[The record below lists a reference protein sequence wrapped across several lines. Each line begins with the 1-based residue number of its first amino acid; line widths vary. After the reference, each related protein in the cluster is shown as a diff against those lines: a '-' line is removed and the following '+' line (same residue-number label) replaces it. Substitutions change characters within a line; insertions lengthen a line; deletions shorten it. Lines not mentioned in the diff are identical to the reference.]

1 MSCTITLNIGS
12 NKITLDGIEEDS
24 IQSFYDYSN
33 LIQEINK
40 QGKTEEFINAI
51 RAQGINNT
59 SIYVN
64 KDMEGLTD
72 SKQFFLPNM
81 TYREFRN
88 KFPTAPE
95 LENINVL
102 YVDEI
107 KTNGTDT
114 PLVYSTKDVQGNDLY
129 IVQRGGE
136 KQFINYLNKLKTIQD
151 NDIPNNFINFIQEL
165 EQYDEAWLRKFSSYS
180 FTKSSS
186 KKARGEYEGSIKTAR
201 EVLAKYLQNP
211 ESFYEYLLSGKN
223 ANFKQNVERIRKIK
237 EALNSLNDYD
247 PPREYGTPFA
257 NALMMHT
264 SYKKFNEITYRAI
277 TLQQLKTLTKQASPE
292 LYEKYFSKDNPDPSA
307 IQIKVNSVL
316 RQLFWN
322 TDGQE
327 NLSTK
332 GIQIEAIYN
341 DNIYFNIQPS
351 TFETKYGYTIASK
364 EAYPHQEQEYKG
376 YNIYSAVI
384 NGTTKFMVARGV
396 FTDQNVGKT
405 YDSLQQARDFIDKSF
420 KEDILKKGL
429 LLDLY
434 MPNEHGVQ
442 FSLSTHN
449 STILPGQI
457 IRAINV
463 QINSKAFTKEIQNYN
478 AEQGLK
484 FIQKHNDTVDTTQLD
499 SLEKILLTAAKVQEG
514 IDKGIQEDLTEFVDN
529 LNNYNYYYVNN
540 VDQSQGLQYTI
551 QLQQIPNVRSTTSS
565 PIGWISMPQRLTYF
579 ANKIESR
586 FGIPT
591 QVLNK
596 QAISEKYGAKFPN
609 KDISKEKAFIIDN
622 TIVINLES
630 ATKQDVAHEYMH
642 VFMGIVKSQPDLQ
655 EDYFNLLQDL
665 VENTEQ
671 GQQQLQ
677 EYQNVSEYSDLARID
692 LYEEVA
698 ANIMGE
704 YLTSLNPN
712 TYPKIFRDFRKFIQ
726 TNTFN
731 QDLKENILDFTDF
744 AVNSSYK
751 INTNSTERQI
761 TNFLKAALQNNIIQE
776 ICQ

>member
-40 QGKTEEFINAI
+40 QDKTEEFINAI

-151 NDIPNNFINFIQEL
+151 NDIPSNFINFIQEL
-165 EQYDEAWLRKFSSYS
+165 EQSDEAWLRKFSSYS
-180 FTKSSS
+180 FTQSSS

-247 PPREYGTPFA
+247 SPREYGTPFA

-264 SYKKFNEITYRAI
+264 SYKKFNGITYRTV

-307 IQIKVNSVL
+307 IQIKVNSIL

-341 DNIYFNIQPS
+341 GNIYFNIQPS

-405 YDSLQQARDFIDKSF
+405 YDSLQQARDFVDKSF

-442 FSLSTHN
+442 FNLSTHN
-449 STILPGQI
+449 STILPGQV

-514 IDKGIQEDLTEFVDN
+514 IDKGMQEDLTEFIDN

-540 VDQSQGLQYTI
+540 VDQSQGLQYSI
-551 QLQQIPNVRSTTSS
+551 QLQQIPNVRSATSS
-565 PIGWISMPQRLTYF
+565 PIGWVSMPQRLTYF

-596 QAISEKYGAKFPN
+596 QTISEKYGAKFPN

-622 TIVINLES
+622 TIIINLEL

-655 EDYFNLLQDL
+655 EDYFDLLQDL

-712 TYPKIFRDFRKFIQ
+712 TYSKIFRDFRKFIQ
-726 TNTFN
+726 NNTFN

-751 INTNSTERQI
+751 ISTNSIERQI
-761 TNFLKAALQNNIIQE
+761 TNFLKTALQNNIIQE
-776 ICQ
+776 IC

>member
-33 LIQEINK
+33 LIQKINE

-151 NDIPNNFINFIQEL
+151 NDIPSNFINFIQEL
-165 EQYDEAWLRKFSSYS
+165 EQSDEAWLRKFSSYS
-180 FTKSSS
+180 FTQSSS

-201 EVLAKYLQNP
+201 EILTKYLQNP

-264 SYKKFNEITYRAI
+264 SYKKFNEITYRAV

-341 DNIYFNIQPS
+341 GNIYFNIQPS

-364 EAYPHQEQEYKG
+364 ETYPHQEQEYKG

-405 YDSLQQARDFIDKSF
+405 YDSLQQARDFVDKSF
-420 KEDILKKGL
+420 KENILKKGL

-442 FSLSTHN
+442 FNLSTHN
-449 STILPGQI
+449 STILPGQV

-514 IDKGIQEDLTEFVDN
+514 IDKGVQEDLTEFVDN

-540 VDQSQGLQYTI
+540 VDQNQGLQYTI
-551 QLQQIPNVRSTTSS
+551 QLQQIPNVRSATSS
-565 PIGWISMPQRLTYF
+565 PIGWVSMPQRLTYF

-586 FGIPT
+586 FGIPIH
-591 QVLNK
+591 VLNK
-596 QAISEKYGAKFPN
+596 QAIHEKYDTPN
-609 KDISKEKAFIIDN
+609 KKFSDKKAFISN
-622 TIVINLES
+622 NEIVINLES

-655 EDYFNLLQDL
+655 EDYFALLQEL

-677 EYQNVSEYSDLARID
+677 QYQNVSEYSDMARVD

-704 YLTSLNPN
+704 YLSDLNPN
-712 TYPKIFRDFRKFIQ
+712 TYPRIFRDFRKFIQ
-726 TNTFN
+726 NNTFN

-751 INTNSTERQI
+751 INTNSKERQI
-761 TNFLKAALQNNIIQE
+761 TNFLQTALQNKIIQE
-776 ICQ
+776 IC

>member
-12 NKITLDGIEEDS
+12 NKITLDGIEENS

-40 QGKTEEFINAI
+40 QGKIEEFINAI

-129 IVQRGGE
+129 IVQKDGE

-151 NDIPNNFINFIQEL
+151 NNIPSNFINFIQEL
-165 EQYDEAWLRKFSSYS
+165 EQSDEAWLRKFSSYS

-264 SYKKFNEITYRAI
+264 SYKKFNEITYRTI

-341 DNIYFNIQPS
+341 GNIYFNIQPS

-384 NGTTKFMVARGV
+384 NGATKFMVAKGV

-449 STILPGQI
+449 STILPGQV

-484 FIQKHNDTVDTTQLD
+484 FIQKHNDTVDITQLD

-514 IDKGIQEDLTEFVDN
+514 IDKGIQEDLTEFIDN

-655 EDYFNLLQDL
+655 EDYFDLLQDL

-677 EYQNVSEYSDLARID
+677 KYQNVSEYSDLARID

-726 TNTFN
+726 NNTFN

-744 AVNSSYK
+744 AVNNSYK

-761 TNFLKAALQNNIIQE
+761 TNFLKTALQNNIIQE

>member
-81 TYREFRN
+81 TYREFRD

-95 LENINVL
+95 LENINIL
-102 YVDEI
+102 YVDGI

-114 PLVYSTKDVQGNDLY
+114 SLVYSVKDTQGNDLY
-129 IVQRGGE
+129 IVKKGGE
-136 KQFINYLNKLKTIQD
+136 KQFINYLNKFKAIQD
-151 NDIPNNFINFIQEL
+151 NDIPSNFINFIQEL
-165 EQYDEAWLRKFSSYS
+165 EQSDEAWLRRFSSYS
-180 FTKSSS
+180 FTQSSS
-186 KKARGEYEGSIKTAR
+186 KRARGEYEGSIKTAR

-223 ANFKQNVERIRKIK
+223 ANFKQNVERVRKIK

-247 PPREYGTPFA
+247 SPREYGTPFA

-264 SYKKFNEITYRAI
+264 SYKKFNEIIYRAI

-341 DNIYFNIQPS
+341 GNIYFNIQPS
-351 TFETKYGYTIASK
+351 TFETKYGYAIRTR

-384 NGTTKFMVARGV
+384 NGTTKFMVAKGV
-396 FTDQNVGKT
+396 FTDQNTGKT
-405 YDSLQQARDFIDKSF
+405 YDNLQQARDFIDKSF
-420 KEDILKKGL
+420 KENILKKGL

-434 MPNEHGVQ
+434 MPNEHGEQ
-442 FSLSTHN
+442 FSISTHN
-449 STILPGQI
+449 STILPGQV

-478 AEQGLK
+478 AEQGIK
-484 FIQKHNDTVDTTQLD
+484 FIQKHNTTVDTTQLD
-499 SLEKILLTAAKVQEG
+499 SLEKILLTAAKVQEN
-514 IDKGIQEDLTEFVDN
+514 IDKGIQEDLTEFVDS

-540 VDQSQGLQYTI
+540 VNQSQGLQYTI
-551 QLQQIPNVRSTTSS
+551 QLQQISNVRSSVDS
-565 PIGWISMPQRLTYF
+565 PIGWVSMPQRLTYF

-622 TIVINLES
+622 TIVINLEL

-655 EDYFNLLQDL
+655 EDYFALLQEL

-677 EYQNVSEYSDLARID
+677 QYQNVSEYSDMARVD

-704 YLTSLNPN
+704 YLSDLNPN
-712 TYPKIFRDFRKFIQ
+712 TYPRIFRDFRKFIQ
-726 TNTFN
+726 NNTFN

-751 INTNSTERQI
+751 INTNSKERQI
-761 TNFLKAALQNNIIQE
+761 TNFLQTALQNKIIQE
-776 ICQ
+776 IC

>member
-59 SIYVN
+59 SIYIN

-81 TYREFRN
+81 TYRKFRN

-95 LENINVL
+95 LENINIL

-151 NDIPNNFINFIQEL
+151 NDIPSNFINFIQEL
-165 EQYDEAWLRKFSSYS
+165 EQSDEAWLRKFSSYS
-180 FTKSSS
+180 FTQSSS
-186 KKARGEYEGSIKTAR
+186 KKAGGEYEGSIKTAR

-341 DNIYFNIQPS
+341 GNIYFNIQPS

-405 YDSLQQARDFIDKSF
+405 YDNLQQVRDFIDKSF

-449 STILPGQI
+449 STILPGQV

-499 SLEKILLTAAKVQEG
+499 SLEKILLTAVKVQEG
-514 IDKGIQEDLTEFVDN
+514 IDKGVQEDLTEFVDN

-551 QLQQIPNVRSTTSS
+551 QLQQIPNVRSATSS
-565 PIGWISMPQRLTYF
+565 PIGWVSMPQRLTYF

-596 QAISEKYGAKFPN
+596 QTISEKYGTKFPN

-622 TIVINLES
+622 TIVINLEL

-655 EDYFNLLQDL
+655 EDYFALLQEL

-677 EYQNVSEYSDLARID
+677 QYQNVFEYSDLARID

-726 TNTFN
+726 NNTFN

-751 INTNSTERQI
+751 INTNNTERQI
-761 TNFLKAALQNNIIQE
+761 TNFLKTALQNNIIQE

>member
-151 NDIPNNFINFIQEL
+151 SDIPSNFINFIQEL
-165 EQYDEAWLRKFSSYS
+165 EQSDETWLRKFSSYS

-186 KKARGEYEGSIKTAR
+186 KKAIGEYEGSIKTAR

-264 SYKKFNEITYRAI
+264 SYKEFNKITYRAI

-292 LYEKYFSKDNPDPSA
+292 LYEKYFSKDNPDPST

-341 DNIYFNIQPS
+341 GNIYFNIQPS

-405 YDSLQQARDFIDKSF
+405 YDNLQQARDFIDKSF

-442 FSLSTHN
+442 FNLSTHN

-499 SLEKILLTAAKVQEG
+499 SLEKILLTAAKVQED
-514 IDKGIQEDLTEFVDN
+514 IDKGMQEDLTEFVDN

-540 VDQSQGLQYTI
+540 VNQSQGLQYTI

-565 PIGWISMPQRLTYF
+565 PIGWVSMPQRLTYF

-596 QAISEKYGAKFPN
+596 QAISENYGEQFVDK
-609 KDISKEKAFIIDN
+609 KAFISN
-622 TIVINLES
+622 NEIVINLEL

-655 EDYFNLLQDL
+655 EDYFDLLQDL
-665 VENTEQ
+665 VKNTEQ

-726 TNTFN
+726 NNTFN

-751 INTNSTERQI
+751 INTNNTERQI
-761 TNFLKAALQNNIIQE
+761 TNFLKTALQNNIIQE

>member
-114 PLVYSTKDVQGNDLY
+114 PLVYSTKDAQGNDLY

-151 NDIPNNFINFIQEL
+151 NDIPSNFINFIQEL
-165 EQYDEAWLRKFSSYS
+165 EQSDEAWLRKFSSYS

-186 KKARGEYEGSIKTAR
+186 KKVREEYEGSIKTAR
-201 EVLAKYLQNP
+201 EILAKYLQNP

-307 IQIKVNSVL
+307 VQIKVNSVL

-341 DNIYFNIQPS
+341 GNIYFNIQPS

-442 FSLSTHN
+442 FSLSTYN
-449 STILPGQI
+449 STILPGQV

-514 IDKGIQEDLTEFVDN
+514 IDKGVQEDLTEFVDN

-551 QLQQIPNVRSTTSS
+551 QLQQIPNVRSATSS

-591 QVLNK
+591 QILNK

-622 TIVINLES
+622 TIVINLEL

-655 EDYFNLLQDL
+655 KDYFALLQEL

-677 EYQNVSEYSDLARID
+677 QYQNVSEYSDMARID

-704 YLTSLNPN
+704 YLSDLNPN
-712 TYPKIFRDFRKFIQ
+712 TYPRIFRDFRKFIQ
-726 TNTFN
+726 NNTFN

-751 INTNSTERQI
+751 INTNSKERQI
-761 TNFLKAALQNNIIQE
+761 TNFLKAALQNKIIQE
-776 ICQ
+776 IC

>member
-151 NDIPNNFINFIQEL
+151 NDIPSNFINFIQEL
-165 EQYDEAWLRKFSSYS
+165 EQSDEAWLRKFSSYS

-264 SYKKFNEITYRAI
+264 SYKKFNEITYRAV

-341 DNIYFNIQPS
+341 GNIYFNIQPS

-449 STILPGQI
+449 STILPGQV

-565 PIGWISMPQRLTYF
+565 PIGWVSMPQRLTYF

-622 TIVINLES
+622 TIVINLEL

-655 EDYFNLLQDL
+655 EDYFDLLQDL

-726 TNTFN
+726 NNTFN

-751 INTNSTERQI
+751 INTNNTERQI

>member
-136 KQFINYLNKLKTIQD
+136 EQFINYLNKLKTIQD
-151 NDIPNNFINFIQEL
+151 NNIPSSFINFIQEL
-165 EQYDEAWLRKFSSYS
+165 EQSDEAWLRKFSSYS
-180 FTKSSS
+180 FTQSSS
-186 KKARGEYEGSIKTAR
+186 KKVRREYDGSVKTAR

-211 ESFYEYLLSGKN
+211 ESFYEYLLSGKD

-237 EALNSLNDYD
+237 EALNSLNDYN

-264 SYKKFNEITYRAI
+264 SYKKFNEITYRAV

-292 LYEKYFSKDNPDPSA
+292 LYEKYFSKNNPDPSA

-341 DNIYFNIQPS
+341 GDIYFNIQPS

-384 NGTTKFMVARGV
+384 NGTTKFMVAKGV

-434 MPNEHGVQ
+434 MPNEHGIQ
-442 FSLSTHN
+442 FNLSTHN
-449 STILPGQI
+449 SNILPGQV

-540 VDQSQGLQYTI
+540 VDQSQGLQYII
-551 QLQQIPNVRSTTSS
+551 QLQQIPNVKSTTSS
-565 PIGWISMPQRLTYF
+565 PIGWVSMPQRLTYF

-596 QAISEKYGAKFPN
+596 QAISENYGEQFAN
-609 KDISKEKAFIIDN
+609 KKAFISN
-622 TIVINLES
+622 NEIVINLEL

-655 EDYFNLLQDL
+655 EDYFYLLQDL

-677 EYQNVSEYSDLARID
+677 KYQNVSEYSDLARID

-726 TNTFN
+726 NNTFS

-776 ICQ
+776 IC

>member
-81 TYREFRN
+81 TYRKFRN

-129 IVQRGGE
+129 IVQRDGE
-136 KQFINYLNKLKTIQD
+136 EQFINYLNKLKTIQD
-151 NDIPNNFINFIQEL
+151 NDIPSNFINFIQEL
-165 EQYDEAWLRKFSSYS
+165 EQSDEAWLRKFSSYS
-180 FTKSSS
+180 FTQSSS
-186 KKARGEYEGSIKTAR
+186 KKAKGEYEGSIKTAR

-341 DNIYFNIQPS
+341 GNIYFNIQPS

-384 NGTTKFMVARGV
+384 NGTTKFMVAKGV

-405 YDSLQQARDFIDKSF
+405 YDSLQQARDFIYKSF
-420 KEDILKKGL
+420 KENILKKGL

-442 FSLSTHN
+442 FSLSTYN
-449 STILPGQI
+449 STILPGQV

-484 FIQKHNDTVDTTQLD
+484 FIQKHNDTVDITQLD
-499 SLEKILLTAAKVQEG
+499 SLEKILLTAAKIQEG
-514 IDKGIQEDLTEFVDN
+514 IDKGVQEDLTEFVDN

-565 PIGWISMPQRLTYF
+565 PIGWVSMPQRLTYF

-622 TIVINLES
+622 TIVINLEL

-655 EDYFNLLQDL
+655 EDYFALLQEL

-677 EYQNVSEYSDLARID
+677 QYQNVSEYSDMARID

-704 YLTSLNPN
+704 YLSDLNPN
-712 TYPKIFRDFRKFIQ
+712 TYPRIFRDFRKFIQ
-726 TNTFN
+726 NNTFN

-744 AVNSSYK
+744 AVNNSYK
-751 INTNSTERQI
+751 INTNSKERQI
-761 TNFLKAALQNNIIQE
+761 TNFLKAALQNKIIQE
-776 ICQ
+776 IC

>member
-24 IQSFYDYSN
+24 IQSFYNYSN

-136 KQFINYLNKLKTIQD
+136 EQFINYLNKLKTIQD
-151 NDIPNNFINFIQEL
+151 NNIPNSFINFIQEL
-165 EQYDEAWLRKFSSYS
+165 EQSDEAWLRRFSSYS

-186 KKARGEYEGSIKTAR
+186 KKAREEYEGSIKTAR

-223 ANFKQNVERIRKIK
+223 ANFKQNVERIRRIK
-237 EALNSLNDYD
+237 EALNSLNDYN

-341 DNIYFNIQPS
+341 GNIYFNIQPS

-442 FSLSTHN
+442 FNLSTHN
-449 STILPGQI
+449 SNILPGQV

-565 PIGWISMPQRLTYF
+565 PIGWVSMPQRLTYF

-596 QAISEKYGAKFPN
+596 QAISQLYGDQFTN
-609 KDISKEKAFIIDN
+609 QKAFINNNEI
-622 TIVINLES
+622 IINSEL

-642 VFMGIVKSQPDLQ
+642 VFMGIVKNQPDLQ
-655 EDYFNLLQDL
+655 EDYFYLLQDL

-712 TYPKIFRDFRKFIQ
+712 TYPKIFRDFRQFIQ
-726 TNTFN
+726 NNTFN

-751 INTNSTERQI
+751 INTNSIERQI
-761 TNFLKAALQNNIIQE
+761 TNFLKTALQNNIIQE
-776 ICQ
+776 IC

>member
-151 NDIPNNFINFIQEL
+151 NDIPSNFINFIQEL
-165 EQYDEAWLRKFSSYS
+165 EQSDEAWLRKFSSYS
-180 FTKSSS
+180 FTQSSS

-201 EVLAKYLQNP
+201 EVLTKYLQNP
-211 ESFYEYLLSGKN
+211 ESFCEYLLSGKN

-237 EALNSLNDYD
+237 EALNSLSDYD

-341 DNIYFNIQPS
+341 GNIYFNIQPS

-405 YDSLQQARDFIDKSF
+405 YDNLQQARDFIDKSF

-449 STILPGQI
+449 STILPGQV

-484 FIQKHNDTVDTTQLD
+484 FIQKHNDTVDTTQLN

-551 QLQQIPNVRSTTSS
+551 QLQQIPNVRSAASS
-565 PIGWISMPQRLTYF
+565 PIGWVSMPQRLTYF
-579 ANKIESR
+579 ANKIQSR

-596 QAISEKYGAKFPN
+596 QAISKNYGEQFVDK
-609 KDISKEKAFIIDN
+609 KAFISN
-622 TIVINLES
+622 NEIVINLEL

-655 EDYFNLLQDL
+655 EDYLDLLQDL

-677 EYQNVSEYSDLARID
+677 KYQNVSEYSDLARID

-726 TNTFN
+726 NNTFN

-761 TNFLKAALQNNIIQE
+761 TNFIKTALQNNIIQE

>member
-151 NDIPNNFINFIQEL
+151 SDIPSNFINFIQEL
-165 EQYDEAWLRKFSSYS
+165 EQSDETWLRKFSSYS

-264 SYKKFNEITYRAI
+264 SYKEFNEITYRAI

-341 DNIYFNIQPS
+341 GNIYFNIQPS

-405 YDSLQQARDFIDKSF
+405 YDNLQQARDFIDKSF

-442 FSLSTHN
+442 FNLSTHN
-449 STILPGQI
+449 STILPGQV

-478 AEQGLK
+478 SGQGLK

-499 SLEKILLTAAKVQEG
+499 SLEKILLTAAKVQED

-565 PIGWISMPQRLTYF
+565 PIGWVSMPQRLTYF

-596 QAISEKYGAKFPN
+596 QAISENYGEQFADK
-609 KDISKEKAFIIDN
+609 KAFISN
-622 TIVINLES
+622 NEIVINLEL

-655 EDYFNLLQDL
+655 EDYFDLLQDL
-665 VENTEQ
+665 VKNTEQ

-726 TNTFN
+726 NNTFN

-751 INTNSTERQI
+751 INTNNTERQI
-761 TNFLKAALQNNIIQE
+761 TNFLKTALQNNIIQE

>member
-40 QGKTEEFINAI
+40 QGKIEEFINAI

-151 NDIPNNFINFIQEL
+151 NDIPSNFINFIQEL
-165 EQYDEAWLRKFSSYS
+165 EQSDEAWLRKFSSYS
-180 FTKSSS
+180 FTKSTS
-186 KKARGEYEGSIKTAR
+186 KKVRGEYEGSIKTAR
-201 EVLAKYLQNP
+201 EVLTKYLQNP

-247 PPREYGTPFA
+247 SPREYGTPFA

-292 LYEKYFSKDNPDPSA
+292 LYEKYFSENNPDPSA

-341 DNIYFNIQPS
+341 GNIYFNIQPS

-449 STILPGQI
+449 STILPGQV

-484 FIQKHNDTVDTTQLD
+484 FIQKHNDTIDITQLD

-540 VDQSQGLQYTI
+540 VDQNQGLQYTI
-551 QLQQIPNVRSTTSS
+551 QLQQISNVRSTTSS
-565 PIGWISMPQRLTYF
+565 PIGWVSMPQRLTYF

-655 EDYFNLLQDL
+655 EDYFDLLQDL

-726 TNTFN
+726 NNTFN

-751 INTNSTERQI
+751 INTNNTERQI

>member
-12 NKITLDGIEEDS
+12 NKITLDGIAEDS

-33 LIQEINK
+33 LIQEINR

-51 RAQGINNT
+51 RAQGINST

-81 TYREFRN
+81 TYREFRD

-95 LENINVL
+95 LENINIL
-102 YVDEI
+102 YVDGI

-114 PLVYSTKDVQGNDLY
+114 PLVYSIKDTQGNDLY
-129 IVQRGGE
+129 VVKKEGE
-136 KQFINYLNKLKTIQD
+136 KQFINYLNKFKAIQD
-151 NDIPNNFINFIQEL
+151 SAIPSNFINFIQEL
-165 EQYDEAWLRKFSSYS
+165 EQSDEAWLRKFSSYS
-180 FTKSSS
+180 FTQSSS

-201 EVLAKYLQNP
+201 EVLVKYLQDP

-223 ANFKQNVERIRKIK
+223 TNFKQNVERVRKIK

-247 PPREYGTPFA
+247 SPREYGTPFA

-264 SYKKFNEITYRAI
+264 SYKEFNKITYRAI

-292 LYEKYFSKDNPDPSA
+292 LYEKYFSKNNPDPSA

-341 DNIYFNIQPS
+341 GNIYFNVQPS
-351 TFETKYGYTIASK
+351 TFETKYGYTIRTR

-384 NGTTKFMVARGV
+384 NGTTKFMVAKGV
-396 FTDQNVGKT
+396 FTDQNIGKP

-442 FSLSTHN
+442 FNISTHN
-449 STILPGQI
+449 STILPGQV

-484 FIQKHNDTVDTTQLD
+484 FIQKHNTTVNTTQLD

-514 IDKGIQEDLTEFVDN
+514 IDKGVQEDLTEFVDG
-529 LNNYNYYYVNN
+529 LNDYNYYYVNN
-540 VDQSQGLQYTI
+540 VDQSQGLQYAI
-551 QLQQIPNVRSTTSS
+551 QLQQISNVRSFADS
-565 PIGWISMPQRLTYF
+565 PIGWVSMPQRLTYF

-586 FGIPT
+586 FGIPIH
-591 QVLNK
+591 VLNK
-596 QAISEKYGAKFPN
+596 QAIHEKYDTPN
-609 KDISKEKAFIIDN
+609 KKFSDKKAFISGN
-622 TIVINLES
+622 EIVINLES

-655 EDYFNLLQDL
+655 EDYFALLQEL

-677 EYQNVSEYSDLARID
+677 QYQNISEYSDMARVD

-704 YLTSLNPN
+704 YLSDINPN
-712 TYPKIFRDFRKFIQ
+712 TYPRIFRDFRKFIQ
-726 TNTFN
+726 NNTFN

-751 INTNSTERQI
+751 INTNSKERQI
-761 TNFLKAALQNNIIQE
+761 TNFLKTALQNNIIQE
-776 ICQ
+776 IC

>member
-151 NDIPNNFINFIQEL
+151 NDIPSNFINFIQEL
-165 EQYDEAWLRKFSSYS
+165 EQSDEAWLRKFSSYS

-264 SYKKFNEITYRAI
+264 SYKKFNGITYRAI

-322 TDGQE
+322 TNGQE

-449 STILPGQI
+449 STILPGQV

-499 SLEKILLTAAKVQEG
+499 SLEKVLLTAAKVQEG
-514 IDKGIQEDLTEFVDN
+514 IDKGVQEDLTEFVDN

-586 FGIPT
+586 FGIPIH
-591 QVLNK
+591 VLNK
-596 QAISEKYGAKFPN
+596 QNISQNYGEQFVDK
-609 KDISKEKAFIIDN
+609 KAFISN
-622 TIVINLES
+622 NEIVINLES

-655 EDYFNLLQDL
+655 EDYFDLLQDL

-704 YLTSLNPN
+704 YLTSLNPS

-726 TNTFN
+726 NNTFN

-751 INTNSTERQI
+751 ISTNSTERQI
-761 TNFLKAALQNNIIQE
+761 TNFLKTALQNNIIQE

>member
-81 TYREFRN
+81 TYRKFRN

-151 NDIPNNFINFIQEL
+151 SDIPSNFINFIQEL
-165 EQYDEAWLRKFSSYS
+165 EQSDEAWLRKFSSYS

-201 EVLAKYLQNP
+201 EILAKYLQNP

-237 EALNSLNDYD
+237 EALNSLKDYD

-264 SYKKFNEITYRAI
+264 SYKEFNEITYRAI

-307 IQIKVNSVL
+307 VQIKVNSVL

-341 DNIYFNIQPS
+341 GNIYFNIQPS

-449 STILPGQI
+449 STILPGQV

-514 IDKGIQEDLTEFVDN
+514 IDKGVQEDLTEFVDN

-551 QLQQIPNVRSTTSS
+551 QLQQIPNVRSATSS

-591 QVLNK
+591 QILNK

-622 TIVINLES
+622 TIVINLEL

-655 EDYFNLLQDL
+655 EDYFALLQEL

-677 EYQNVSEYSDLARID
+677 QYQNVSEYSDMARID

-704 YLTSLNPN
+704 YLSDLNPN
-712 TYPKIFRDFRKFIQ
+712 TYPRIFRDFRKFIQ
-726 TNTFN
+726 NNTFN

-751 INTNSTERQI
+751 INTNSKERQI
-761 TNFLKAALQNNIIQE
+761 TNFLKAALQNKIIQE
-776 ICQ
+776 IC

>member
-151 NDIPNNFINFIQEL
+151 NDIPSNFINFIQEL
-165 EQYDEAWLRKFSSYS
+165 EQSDEAWLRKFSSYS

-307 IQIKVNSVL
+307 IQIRVNSVL

-351 TFETKYGYTIASK
+351 TFETKYGYTIVSK

-405 YDSLQQARDFIDKSF
+405 YDSLQQTRDFIDKSF

-449 STILPGQI
+449 STILPGQV

-514 IDKGIQEDLTEFVDN
+514 IDKGIQENLTEFVDN

-565 PIGWISMPQRLTYF
+565 PIGWVSMPQRLTYF

-586 FGIPT
+586 FGIPIH
-591 QVLNK
+591 VLNK
-596 QAISEKYGAKFPN
+596 QNISQNYGEQFVDK
-609 KDISKEKAFIIDN
+609 KAFISN
-622 TIVINLES
+622 NEIVINLES
-630 ATKQDVAHEYMH
+630 ATKQDLAHEYMH

-655 EDYFNLLQDL
+655 EDYFDLLQDL

-726 TNTFN
+726 NNTFN

-751 INTNSTERQI
+751 ISTNSTERQI
-761 TNFLKAALQNNIIQE
+761 TNFLKTALQNNIIQE

>member
-151 NDIPNNFINFIQEL
+151 NDIPSNFINFIQEL
-165 EQYDEAWLRKFSSYS
+165 EQSDEAWLRKFSSYS

-186 KKARGEYEGSIKTAR
+186 KKAREI
-201 EVLAKYLQNP
+201 LAKYLQNP

-264 SYKKFNEITYRAI
+264 SYKEFNEITYRAI

-307 IQIKVNSVL
+307 IQIKINSVL

-341 DNIYFNIQPS
+341 GNIYFNIQPS

-449 STILPGQI
+449 STILPGQV

-514 IDKGIQEDLTEFVDN
+514 IDKGVQEDLTEFVDN

-551 QLQQIPNVRSTTSS
+551 QLQQIPNVRSATSS

-591 QVLNK
+591 QILNK

-622 TIVINLES
+622 TIVINLEL

-655 EDYFNLLQDL
+655 EDYFALLQEL

-677 EYQNVSEYSDLARID
+677 QYQNVSEYSDMARID

-704 YLTSLNPN
+704 YLSDLNPN
-712 TYPKIFRDFRKFIQ
+712 TYPRIFRDFRKFIQ
-726 TNTFN
+726 NNTFN

-751 INTNSTERQI
+751 INTNSKERQI
-761 TNFLKAALQNNIIQE
+761 TNFLKAALQNKIIQE
-776 ICQ
+776 IC

>member
-33 LIQEINK
+33 LIQKINE

-81 TYREFRN
+81 TYREFRD

-95 LENINVL
+95 LENINIL
-102 YVDEI
+102 YVDGI

-114 PLVYSTKDVQGNDLY
+114 PLVYSVKDTQGNDLY
-129 IVQRGGE
+129 VVKKGGE
-136 KQFINYLNKLKTIQD
+136 KQFINYLNKFKAIQD
-151 NDIPNNFINFIQEL
+151 NDIPSNFINFIQEL
-165 EQYDEAWLRKFSSYS
+165 EQSDEAWLRRFSSYS
-180 FTKSSS
+180 FTQSSS
-186 KKARGEYEGSIKTAR
+186 KRARGEYEGSIKTAR

-223 ANFKQNVERIRKIK
+223 ANFKQNVERVRKIK

-247 PPREYGTPFA
+247 SPREYGTPFA

-277 TLQQLKTLTKQASPE
+277 TLQQLKTLTKQTSPE

-341 DNIYFNIQPS
+341 GNIYFNVQPS
-351 TFETKYGYTIASK
+351 TFETKYGYTIRTR

-384 NGTTKFMVARGV
+384 NGTTKFMVAKGV
-396 FTDQNVGKT
+396 FTDQNTGKT

-420 KEDILKKGL
+420 KENILKKGL

-434 MPNEHGVQ
+434 MPNEHGEQ
-442 FSLSTHN
+442 FSISTHN
-449 STILPGQI
+449 STILPGQV

-484 FIQKHNDTVDTTQLD
+484 FIQKHNTTVDTTQLD
-499 SLEKILLTAAKVQEG
+499 SLEKILLTAAKIQEG
-514 IDKGIQEDLTEFVDN
+514 IDKDVQEDLTEFVDS

-540 VDQSQGLQYTI
+540 VNQSQGLQYTI
-551 QLQQIPNVRSTTSS
+551 QLQQISNVRSSVDS
-565 PIGWISMPQRLTYF
+565 PIGWVSMPQRLTYF

-655 EDYFNLLQDL
+655 EDYFALLQEL

-677 EYQNVSEYSDLARID
+677 EYQNVSEYSDMARVD

-704 YLTSLNPN
+704 YLSDLNPN
-712 TYPKIFRDFRKFIQ
+712 TYPRIFRDFRKFIQ
-726 TNTFN
+726 NNTFN

-751 INTNSTERQI
+751 INTNSKERQI
-761 TNFLKAALQNNIIQE
+761 TNFLQTALQNKIIQE
-776 ICQ
+776 IC

>member
-114 PLVYSTKDVQGNDLY
+114 PLVYSTKDVQGNNLY

-151 NDIPNNFINFIQEL
+151 NDIPSNFINFIQEL
-165 EQYDEAWLRKFSSYS
+165 EQSDEAWLRKFSSYS

-341 DNIYFNIQPS
+341 GNIYFNIQPS

-449 STILPGQI
+449 STILPGQV

-565 PIGWISMPQRLTYF
+565 PIGWVSMPQRLTYF

-655 EDYFNLLQDL
+655 EDYFDLLQDL

-726 TNTFN
+726 NNTFN

>member
-33 LIQEINK
+33 LIQKINE

-51 RAQGINNT
+51 RAQGINST

-81 TYREFRN
+81 TYREFRD

-95 LENINVL
+95 LENINIL
-102 YVDEI
+102 YVEGI

-114 PLVYSTKDVQGNDLY
+114 PLVYSIKDTQGNDLY
-129 IVQRGGE
+129 VVKKGGE
-136 KQFINYLNKLKTIQD
+136 KQFINYLNKFKAIQD
-151 NDIPNNFINFIQEL
+151 NDIPSNFINFIQEL
-165 EQYDEAWLRKFSSYS
+165 EQSDEAWLRRFSSYS
-180 FTKSSS
+180 FTQSSS
-186 KKARGEYEGSIKTAR
+186 KRARGEYEGSIKTAR
-201 EVLAKYLQNP
+201 EVLTKYLQNP

-223 ANFKQNVERIRKIK
+223 ANFKQNVERVRKIK

-247 PPREYGTPFA
+247 SPREYGTPFA

-264 SYKKFNEITYRAI
+264 SNKKFNEITYRVI

-341 DNIYFNIQPS
+341 GNIYFNVQPS
-351 TFETKYGYTIASK
+351 TFETKYGYTIRTR

-384 NGTTKFMVARGV
+384 NGTTKFMVAKGV
-396 FTDQNVGKT
+396 FTDQNTGKT
-405 YDSLQQARDFIDKSF
+405 YDSLQQVRDFIDKSF
-420 KEDILKKGL
+420 KENILKKGL

-434 MPNEHGVQ
+434 MPNEHGEQ
-442 FSLSTHN
+442 FSISTHN
-449 STILPGQI
+449 STILPGQV

-478 AEQGLK
+478 AEQGIK
-484 FIQKHNDTVDTTQLD
+484 FIQKYNNTVDTTQLD

-514 IDKGIQEDLTEFVDN
+514 IDKGVQEDLTEFVDS
-529 LNNYNYYYVNN
+529 LNNYSYYYVNN

-551 QLQQIPNVRSTTSS
+551 QLQQISNVRSSASS
-565 PIGWISMPQRLTYF
+565 PIGWVSMLQRLTYF

-596 QAISEKYGAKFPN
+596 QAISQLYGAQFVN
-609 KDISKEKAFIIDN
+609 QKAFISN
-622 TIVINLES
+622 NEIVINSEL

-655 EDYFNLLQDL
+655 EDYFALLQEL

-677 EYQNVSEYSDLARID
+677 QYQNVSEYSDMARVD

-704 YLTSLNPN
+704 YLSDLNPN
-712 TYPKIFRDFRKFIQ
+712 TYPRIFRDFRKFIQ
-726 TNTFN
+726 NNTFN

-751 INTNSTERQI
+751 INTNSKERQI
-761 TNFLKAALQNNIIQE
+761 TNFLQAALQNKIIQE
-776 ICQ
+776 IC

>member
-114 PLVYSTKDVQGNDLY
+114 PLVYSIKDIQGNDLY

-151 NDIPNNFINFIQEL
+151 SDIPSNFINFIQEL
-165 EQYDEAWLRKFSSYS
+165 EQSDEAWLRKFSSHS

-186 KKARGEYEGSIKTAR
+186 KKAIGEYEGSIKTAR

-264 SYKKFNEITYRAI
+264 SYKEFNEITYRAI

-341 DNIYFNIQPS
+341 GNIYFNIQPS

-364 EAYPHQEQEYKG
+364 ETYPHQEQEYKG

-405 YDSLQQARDFIDKSF
+405 YDNLQQARDFIDKSF

-442 FSLSTHN
+442 FNLSTHN
-449 STILPGQI
+449 STILPGQV

-478 AEQGLK
+478 FGQGLK

-514 IDKGIQEDLTEFVDN
+514 IDKGIQEDLAEFVDN

-540 VDQSQGLQYTI
+540 VNQSQGLQYTI

-565 PIGWISMPQRLTYF
+565 PIGWVSMPQRLTYF

-596 QAISEKYGAKFPN
+596 QAISENYGEQFADK
-609 KDISKEKAFIIDN
+609 KAFISN
-622 TIVINLES
+622 NEIVINLEL

-655 EDYFNLLQDL
+655 EDYFDLLQDL
-665 VENTEQ
+665 VKNTEQ

-726 TNTFN
+726 NNTFN

-751 INTNSTERQI
+751 INTNNTERQI
-761 TNFLKAALQNNIIQE
+761 TNFLKTALQNNIIQE

>member
-151 NDIPNNFINFIQEL
+151 NDIPSNFINFIQEL
-165 EQYDEAWLRKFSSYS
+165 EQSDEAWLRKFSSYS

-264 SYKKFNEITYRAI
+264 SYKEFNEITYRAI

-307 IQIKVNSVL
+307 VQIKINSVL

-341 DNIYFNIQPS
+341 GNIYFNIQPS

-434 MPNEHGVQ
+434 MPNEHGIQ
-442 FSLSTHN
+442 FSLSTYN
-449 STILPGQI
+449 STILPGQV
-457 IRAINV
+457 IRVINV

-514 IDKGIQEDLTEFVDN
+514 IDKGVQEDLTEFVDN

-551 QLQQIPNVRSTTSS
+551 QLQQIPNVRSATSS
-565 PIGWISMPQRLTYF
+565 PIGWVSMPQRLTYF

-591 QVLNK
+591 QILNK

-622 TIVINLES
+622 TIVINLEL

-655 EDYFNLLQDL
+655 EDYFALLQEL

-677 EYQNVSEYSDLARID
+677 QYQNVSEYSDMARID

-704 YLTSLNPN
+704 YLSDLNPN
-712 TYPKIFRDFRKFIQ
+712 TYPRIFRDFRKFIQ
-726 TNTFN
+726 NNTFN

-751 INTNSTERQI
+751 INTNSKERQI
-761 TNFLKAALQNNIIQE
+761 TNFLKAALQNKIIQE
-776 ICQ
+776 IC

>member
-59 SIYVN
+59 STYVN

-151 NDIPNNFINFIQEL
+151 NDIPSNFINFIQEL
-165 EQYDEAWLRKFSSYS
+165 EQSDEAWLRKFSSYS
-180 FTKSSS
+180 FTQSSS

-211 ESFYEYLLSGKN
+211 ESFYEYLLSEKN

-247 PPREYGTPFA
+247 SPREYGTPFA

-264 SYKKFNEITYRAI
+264 SYKKFNGITYRAV

-322 TDGQE
+322 TEGQE

-341 DNIYFNIQPS
+341 GNIYFNIQPS

-364 EAYPHQEQEYKG
+364 EAYPHQEQGYKG

-405 YDSLQQARDFIDKSF
+405 YDSLQQARDFVDKSF

-442 FSLSTHN
+442 FNLSTHN
-449 STILPGQI
+449 STILPGQVI
-457 IRAINV
+457 KAINV

-514 IDKGIQEDLTEFVDN
+514 IDKGVQEDLTEFVDN

-540 VDQSQGLQYTI
+540 VDQSQGLQYSI
-551 QLQQIPNVRSTTSS
+551 QLQQIPNVRSATSS
-565 PIGWISMPQRLTYF
+565 PIGWVSMPQRLTYF

-596 QAISEKYGAKFPN
+596 QAISENYGEQFVDK
-609 KDISKEKAFIIDN
+609 KAFISN
-622 TIVINLES
+622 NEIVINLES

-655 EDYFNLLQDL
+655 EDYFDLLQDL

-677 EYQNVSEYSDLARID
+677 QYQNVSEYSDLARID

-712 TYPKIFRDFRKFIQ
+712 TYPEIFRDFRKFIQ
-726 TNTFN
+726 NNTFN

-751 INTNSTERQI
+751 ISTNSTERQI

-776 ICQ
+776 IC

>member
-81 TYREFRN
+81 TYIEFRN

-151 NDIPNNFINFIQEL
+151 NDIPSNFINFIQEL
-165 EQYDEAWLRKFSSYS
+165 EQSDEAWLRKFSSYS

-341 DNIYFNIQPS
+341 GNIYFNIQPS

-384 NGTTKFMVARGV
+384 NGTTKFMVAKGV

-449 STILPGQI
+449 STILPGQV

-484 FIQKHNDTVDTTQLD
+484 FIQKHNDTIDTTQLD
-499 SLEKILLTAAKVQEG
+499 SLEKILLIAAKVQEG
-514 IDKGIQEDLTEFVDN
+514 IDKGVQEDLTEFVDN

-551 QLQQIPNVRSTTSS
+551 QLQQIPNVRSATSS
-565 PIGWISMPQRLTYF
+565 PIGWVSMPQRLTYF

-591 QVLNK
+591 QILNK

-622 TIVINLES
+622 TIVINLEL

-655 EDYFNLLQDL
+655 EDYFALLQEL

-677 EYQNVSEYSDLARID
+677 QYQNVSEYSDMARID

-704 YLTSLNPN
+704 YLSDLNPN
-712 TYPKIFRDFRKFIQ
+712 TYPRIFRDFRKFIQ
-726 TNTFN
+726 NNTFN

-751 INTNSTERQI
+751 INTNSKERQI
-761 TNFLKAALQNNIIQE
+761 TNFLKAALQNKIIQE
-776 ICQ
+776 IC

>member
-136 KQFINYLNKLKTIQD
+136 EQFINYLNKLKTIQD
-151 NDIPNNFINFIQEL
+151 NNIPNSFINFIQEL
-165 EQYDEAWLRKFSSYS
+165 EQSDEAWLRRFSSYS
-180 FTKSSS
+180 FTQSSS
-186 KKARGEYEGSIKTAR
+186 KKTRGEYEGSIKTAR
-201 EVLAKYLQNP
+201 EVLAKYLQDP
-211 ESFYEYLLSGKN
+211 ESFYEYLLSGKD

-237 EALNSLNDYD
+237 EALNSLNDYN

-264 SYKKFNEITYRAI
+264 SYKKFNEITYRAV

-322 TDGQE
+322 TNGQE

-341 DNIYFNIQPS
+341 GNIYFNIQPS

-384 NGTTKFMVARGV
+384 NGITKFMVARGV

-449 STILPGQI
+449 STILPGQV

-551 QLQQIPNVRSTTSS
+551 QLQQIPNVRSATSS
-565 PIGWISMPQRLTYF
+565 PIGWVSMPQRLTYF

-586 FGIPT
+586 FGIPIH
-591 QVLNK
+591 VLNK
-596 QAISEKYGAKFPN
+596 QNISQNYGEQFVGK
-609 KDISKEKAFIIDN
+609 KAFISN
-622 TIVINLES
+622 NEIVINLES

-655 EDYFNLLQDL
+655 EDYFDLLQDL

-726 TNTFN
+726 NNTFN

-761 TNFLKAALQNNIIQE
+761 TNFLKTALQNNIIQE
-776 ICQ
+776 IC

>member
-51 RAQGINNT
+51 RAQDVNNT

-129 IVQRGGE
+129 IVQRDGE

-151 NDIPNNFINFIQEL
+151 NNIPSNFINFIQEL
-165 EQYDEAWLRKFSSYS
+165 EQSDEDWLRKFSSYS

-341 DNIYFNIQPS
+341 GNIYFNIQPS

-384 NGTTKFMVARGV
+384 NGTTKFMVAKGV

-449 STILPGQI
+449 STILPGQV

-514 IDKGIQEDLTEFVDN
+514 IDKGIQENLTEFVDN

-565 PIGWISMPQRLTYF
+565 PIGWVSMPQRLTYF

-622 TIVINLES
+622 TIVINLEL

-655 EDYFNLLQDL
+655 EDYFDLLQDL

-726 TNTFN
+726 NNTFN

-761 TNFLKAALQNNIIQE
+761 TNFLKTALQNNIIQE

>member
-129 IVQRGGE
+129 IVQKGGE

-151 NDIPNNFINFIQEL
+151 NDIPSNFINFIQEL
-165 EQYDEAWLRKFSSYS
+165 EQSDEAWLRKFSSYS

-264 SYKKFNEITYRAI
+264 SYKKFNGITYRAV

-449 STILPGQI
+449 STILPGQV

-540 VDQSQGLQYTI
+540 VDWSQGLQYTI

-565 PIGWISMPQRLTYF
+565 PIGWVSMPQRLTYF

-655 EDYFNLLQDL
+655 EDYFDLLQDL

-726 TNTFN
+726 NNTFN

-751 INTNSTERQI
+751 INTNNTERQI
-761 TNFLKAALQNNIIQE
+761 TNFLKTALQNNIIQE

>member
-151 NDIPNNFINFIQEL
+151 NDIPSNFINFIQEL
-165 EQYDEAWLRKFSSYS
+165 EQSDEAWLRKFSSYS

-237 EALNSLNDYD
+237 ETLNSLNDYD
-247 PPREYGTPFA
+247 TPREYGTPFA

-264 SYKKFNEITYRAI
+264 SYKKFNDITYRAV

-341 DNIYFNIQPS
+341 GNIYFNIQPS

-449 STILPGQI
+449 STILPGQV

-484 FIQKHNDTVDTTQLD
+484 FIQKHNDTVDTIQLD
-499 SLEKILLTAAKVQEG
+499 SLEKVLLTAAKVQEG

-565 PIGWISMPQRLTYF
+565 PIGWVSMPQRLTYF

-586 FGIPT
+586 FGIPIH
-591 QVLNK
+591 VLNK
-596 QAISEKYGAKFPN
+596 QNISQNYGEQFVDK
-609 KDISKEKAFIIDN
+609 KAFISN
-622 TIVINLES
+622 NEIVINLES
-630 ATKQDVAHEYMH
+630 ATKQDLAHEYMH
-642 VFMGIVKSQPDLQ
+642 VFMGIIKSQPDLQ
-655 EDYFNLLQDL
+655 EDYFDLLQDL

-726 TNTFN
+726 NNTFN

-751 INTNSTERQI
+751 ISTNSTERQI
-761 TNFLKAALQNNIIQE
+761 TNFLKTALQNNIIQE

>member
-151 NDIPNNFINFIQEL
+151 SDIPSNFINFIQEL
-165 EQYDEAWLRKFSSYS
+165 EQSDETWLRKFSSYS

-186 KKARGEYEGSIKTAR
+186 KKAIREYEGSIKTAR

-264 SYKKFNEITYRAI
+264 SYKEFNEITYRAI

-292 LYEKYFSKDNPDPSA
+292 LYEKYFSKDNPDPNA

-341 DNIYFNIQPS
+341 GNIYFNIQPS

-405 YDSLQQARDFIDKSF
+405 YDNLQQARDFIDKSF

-442 FSLSTHN
+442 FNLSTHN
-449 STILPGQI
+449 STILPGQV

-478 AEQGLK
+478 SGQGLK

-514 IDKGIQEDLTEFVDN
+514 IDKGIQEDLAEFVDN

-540 VDQSQGLQYTI
+540 VNQSQGLQYTI

-565 PIGWISMPQRLTYF
+565 PIGWVSMPQRLTYF

-596 QAISEKYGAKFPN
+596 QAISENYGEQFADK
-609 KDISKEKAFIIDN
+609 KAFISN
-622 TIVINLES
+622 NEIVINLEL

-655 EDYFNLLQDL
+655 EDYFDLLQDL
-665 VENTEQ
+665 VKNTEQ

-726 TNTFN
+726 NNTFN

-751 INTNSTERQI
+751 INTNNTERQI
-761 TNFLKAALQNNIIQE
+761 TNFLKTALQNNIIQE

>member
-33 LIQEINK
+33 LIQKINE

-151 NDIPNNFINFIQEL
+151 NDIPSNFINFIQEL
-165 EQYDEAWLRKFSSYS
+165 EQSDEAWLRKFSSYS
-180 FTKSSS
+180 FTQSSS

-201 EVLAKYLQNP
+201 EILAKYLQNP

-247 PPREYGTPFA
+247 PPRECGTPFA

-264 SYKKFNEITYRAI
+264 SYKKFNEITYRAV

-341 DNIYFNIQPS
+341 GNIYFNIQPS

-364 EAYPHQEQEYKG
+364 ETYPHQEQEYKG

-384 NGTTKFMVARGV
+384 NGATKFMVARGV

-405 YDSLQQARDFIDKSF
+405 YDSLQQARDFVDKSF

-434 MPNEHGVQ
+434 MPNEHSVQ
-442 FSLSTHN
+442 FNLSTHN
-449 STILPGQI
+449 STILPGQV

-484 FIQKHNDTVDTTQLD
+484 FIQKYNDTVDTTQLD

-514 IDKGIQEDLTEFVDN
+514 IDKGVQEDLTEFVDN

-551 QLQQIPNVRSTTSS
+551 QLQQIPNVRSAANS
-565 PIGWISMPQRLTYF
+565 PIGWVSMPQRLTYF

-596 QAISEKYGAKFPN
+596 QAISENYGEQFVDK
-609 KDISKEKAFIIDN
+609 KAFISN
-622 TIVINLES
+622 NEIVINLES

-655 EDYFNLLQDL
+655 EDYFDLLQEL

-677 EYQNVSEYSDLARID
+677 QYQNVSEYSDLAKID

-726 TNTFN
+726 NNTFS

-751 INTNSTERQI
+751 ISTNSTERQI
-761 TNFLKAALQNNIIQE
+761 TNFLKTALQNNIIQE
-776 ICQ
+776 IC

>member
-12 NKITLDGIEEDS
+12 NKITLDGIEENS

-33 LIQEINK
+33 LIQKINE

-151 NDIPNNFINFIQEL
+151 NDIPSNFINFIQEL
-165 EQYDEAWLRKFSSYS
+165 EQSDEAWLRKFSAYS
-180 FTKSSS
+180 FTQSSS
-186 KKARGEYEGSIKTAR
+186 KKARGKYEGSIKTAR
-201 EVLAKYLQNP
+201 EVLTKYLQNP

-264 SYKKFNEITYRAI
+264 SYKKFNEITYRAV

-341 DNIYFNIQPS
+341 GNIYFNIQPS

-364 EAYPHQEQEYKG
+364 ETYPHQEQEYKG

-405 YDSLQQARDFIDKSF
+405 YDSLQQARDFVDKSF

-449 STILPGQI
+449 STILPGQV

-514 IDKGIQEDLTEFVDN
+514 IDKGMQEDLTEFVDS

-540 VDQSQGLQYTI
+540 VDQSQGLQYSI
-551 QLQQIPNVRSTTSS
+551 QLQQIPNVRSATSS
-565 PIGWISMPQRLTYF
+565 PIGWVSMPQRLTYF

-591 QVLNK
+591 QVLNR
-596 QAISEKYGAKFPN
+596 QTISEKYGAKFPN

-622 TIVINLES
+622 TIIINLEL

-655 EDYFNLLQDL
+655 EDYFDLLQEL

-677 EYQNVSEYSDLARID
+677 QYQNVSEYSDLARID

-726 TNTFN
+726 NNTFN

-776 ICQ
+776 IC

>member
-151 NDIPNNFINFIQEL
+151 NDIPSNFINFIQEL
-165 EQYDEAWLRKFSSYS
+165 EQSDEAWLRKFSSYS

-186 KKARGEYEGSIKTAR
+186 KKARGEYEGSTKTAR

-264 SYKKFNEITYRAI
+264 SYKKFNEITYRAV

-307 IQIKVNSVL
+307 IQIRVNSVL

-420 KEDILKKGL
+420 KDDILKKGL

-434 MPNEHGVQ
+434 MPNEHGIQ

-449 STILPGQI
+449 STILPGQV

-565 PIGWISMPQRLTYF
+565 PIGWVSMPQRLTYF

-586 FGIPT
+586 FGIPIH
-591 QVLNK
+591 VLNK
-596 QAISEKYGAKFPN
+596 QNISQNYGEQFVDK
-609 KDISKEKAFIIDN
+609 KAFISN
-622 TIVINLES
+622 NEIVINLES
-630 ATKQDVAHEYMH
+630 ATKQDLAHEYMH
-642 VFMGIVKSQPDLQ
+642 VFMGIVKNQPDLQ
-655 EDYFNLLQDL
+655 EDYFDLLQDL

-726 TNTFN
+726 NNTFN

-761 TNFLKAALQNNIIQE
+761 TNFLKTALQNKIIQE
-776 ICQ
+776 IC

>member
-33 LIQEINK
+33 LIQKINE

-95 LENINVL
+95 LDNINVL

-151 NDIPNNFINFIQEL
+151 NDIPSNFINFIQEL
-165 EQYDEAWLRKFSSYS
+165 EQSDEAWLRKFSSYS
-180 FTKSSS
+180 FTQSSS

-247 PPREYGTPFA
+247 PPREYGIPFA

-322 TDGQE
+322 TNGQE
-327 NLSTK
+327 NLNTK

-341 DNIYFNIQPS
+341 GNIYFNIQPS

-405 YDSLQQARDFIDKSF
+405 YDNLQQARDFIDKSF

-442 FSLSTHN
+442 FNLSTHN
-449 STILPGQI
+449 STILPGQV

-484 FIQKHNDTVDTTQLD
+484 FIQKHNDTVDTIQLD

-514 IDKGIQEDLTEFVDN
+514 IDKGMQEDLTEFVDN

-540 VDQSQGLQYTI
+540 VDQSQGLWYTI
-551 QLQQIPNVRSTTSS
+551 QLQQIPNVRSAISS
-565 PIGWISMPQRLTYF
+565 PIGWVSMPQRLTYF

-596 QAISEKYGAKFPN
+596 QTISEKYGAKFPN

-622 TIVINLES
+622 TIVINLEL

-655 EDYFNLLQDL
+655 EDYFALLQEL

-677 EYQNVSEYSDLARID
+677 QYQNVSEYSDMARVD

-704 YLTSLNPN
+704 YLSDLNPN
-712 TYPKIFRDFRKFIQ
+712 TYPRIFRDFRKFIQ
-726 TNTFN
+726 NNTFN

-751 INTNSTERQI
+751 INTNSKERQI
-761 TNFLKAALQNNIIQE
+761 TNFLQAALQNKIIQE
-776 ICQ
+776 IC

>member
-59 SIYVN
+59 SIYIN

-151 NDIPNNFINFIQEL
+151 NDIPSNFINFIQEL
-165 EQYDEAWLRKFSSYS
+165 EQSDEAWLRKFSSYS
-180 FTKSSS
+180 FTQSSS

-211 ESFYEYLLSGKN
+211 ESFYKYLLSGKN

-341 DNIYFNIQPS
+341 GNIYFNIQPS

-405 YDSLQQARDFIDKSF
+405 YDNLQQARDFIDKSF

-429 LLDLY
+429 LLNLY
-434 MPNEHGVQ
+434 MPNEHGIQ

-449 STILPGQI
+449 STILPGQV

-499 SLEKILLTAAKVQEG
+499 SLEKILLTAVKVQEG
-514 IDKGIQEDLTEFVDN
+514 IDKGVQEDLTEFVDN

-551 QLQQIPNVRSTTSS
+551 QLQQIPNVRSATSS
-565 PIGWISMPQRLTYF
+565 PIGWVSMPQRLTYF

-591 QVLNK
+591 QILNK

-622 TIVINLES
+622 TIVINLEL

-655 EDYFNLLQDL
+655 EDYFALLQEL

-677 EYQNVSEYSDLARID
+677 QYQNVFEYSDLARID

-726 TNTFN
+726 NNTFN

-751 INTNSTERQI
+751 INTNNTERQI
-761 TNFLKAALQNNIIQE
+761 TNFLKTALQNNIIQE

>member
-114 PLVYSTKDVQGNDLY
+114 PLVYSIKDVQGNDLY

-151 NDIPNNFINFIQEL
+151 NDIPSNFINFIQEL
-165 EQYDEAWLRKFSSYS
+165 EQSDEAWLRKFSSYS

-341 DNIYFNIQPS
+341 GNIYFNIQPS

-384 NGTTKFMVARGV
+384 NGTTKFMVAKGV

-405 YDSLQQARDFIDKSF
+405 YDSLQQARNFIDKSF

-434 MPNEHGVQ
+434 MPNEHGIQ
-442 FSLSTHN
+442 FSLFTHN
-449 STILPGQI
+449 STILPGQV

-484 FIQKHNDTVDTTQLD
+484 FIQKHNDTIDTTQLD

-514 IDKGIQEDLTEFVDN
+514 IDKGVQEDLTEFVDN

-551 QLQQIPNVRSTTSS
+551 QLQQISNVRSTTSS

-586 FGIPT
+586 FGIPIH
-591 QVLNK
+591 VLNK
-596 QAISEKYGAKFPN
+596 QNISQNYGEQFVDK
-609 KDISKEKAFIIDN
+609 KAFISN
-622 TIVINLES
+622 NEIVINLES
-630 ATKQDVAHEYMH
+630 ATKQDLAHEYMH

-655 EDYFNLLQDL
+655 EDYFYLLQDL

-726 TNTFN
+726 NNTFN

-744 AVNSSYK
+744 AVNNSYK

-761 TNFLKAALQNNIIQE
+761 TNFLKTALQNNIIQE

>member
-129 IVQRGGE
+129 IVQRSGE

-151 NDIPNNFINFIQEL
+151 NDIPSNFINFIQEL
-165 EQYDEAWLRKFSSYS
+165 EQSDEAWLRKFSSYS

-223 ANFKQNVERIRKIK
+223 ANFKQNIERIRKIK

-264 SYKKFNEITYRAI
+264 SYKKFNGITYRAV

-405 YDSLQQARDFIDKSF
+405 YDSLQQARNFIDKSF

-449 STILPGQI
+449 STILPGQV

-484 FIQKHNDTVDTTQLD
+484 FIQKHNNTVDTTQLD

-514 IDKGIQEDLTEFVDN
+514 IDKGIQEDLTEFVNN

-565 PIGWISMPQRLTYF
+565 PIGWVSMPQRLTYF

-596 QAISEKYGAKFPN
+596 QSISENYGEQFAN
-609 KDISKEKAFIIDN
+609 KKAFISN
-622 TIVINLES
+622 NEIVINLES

-655 EDYFNLLQDL
+655 EDYFYLLQDL

-677 EYQNVSEYSDLARID
+677 QYQNVSEYSDLARID

-726 TNTFN
+726 NNTFN

-751 INTNSTERQI
+751 INTNSIERQI

>member
-114 PLVYSTKDVQGNDLY
+114 PLVYSVKDTQGNDLY

-151 NDIPNNFINFIQEL
+151 NDIPSNFINFIQEL
-165 EQYDEAWLRKFSSYS
+165 KQSDEAWLRKFSSYS
-180 FTKSSS
+180 FTQSSS

-201 EVLAKYLQNP
+201 EVLTKYLQNP

-223 ANFKQNVERIRKIK
+223 ANFKQNVERIKKIK

-264 SYKKFNEITYRAI
+264 SYKKFNEITYRAV

-341 DNIYFNIQPS
+341 GNIYFNVQPS

-364 EAYPHQEQEYKG
+364 ESYPHQEQEYKG

-405 YDSLQQARDFIDKSF
+405 YDSLQQARDFADKSF

-442 FSLSTHN
+442 FNLSTHN
-449 STILPGQI
+449 STILPGQV

-514 IDKGIQEDLTEFVDN
+514 IDKGVQEDLTEFVDN

-540 VDQSQGLQYTI
+540 VDQSQGLQYSI
-551 QLQQIPNVRSTTSS
+551 QLQQIPNVRSATSS
-565 PIGWISMPQRLTYF
+565 PIGWVSMPQRLTYF

-596 QAISEKYGAKFPN
+596 QVISENYGEQFVDK
-609 KDISKEKAFIIDN
+609 KAFISN
-622 TIVINLES
+622 NEIVINLES

-655 EDYFNLLQDL
+655 KDYFDLLQEL

-677 EYQNVSEYSDLARID
+677 QYQNVSEYSDLARID

-726 TNTFN
+726 NNTFN

-751 INTNSTERQI
+751 ISTNSTERQI
-761 TNFLKAALQNNIIQE
+761 TNFLKTALQNNIIQE
-776 ICQ
+776 IC

>member
-114 PLVYSTKDVQGNDLY
+114 SLVYSTKDVQGNDLY

-151 NDIPNNFINFIQEL
+151 NDIPSNFINFIQEL
-165 EQYDEAWLRKFSSYS
+165 EQSDEAWLRKFSSYS
-180 FTKSSS
+180 FTKSTS
-186 KKARGEYEGSIKTAR
+186 KKVRGEYEGSIKIAR

-264 SYKKFNEITYRAI
+264 SYKKFNEITYRAV
-277 TLQQLKTLTKQASPE
+277 TLQQLKTLTKQVSPE

-341 DNIYFNIQPS
+341 GNIYFNIQPS

-449 STILPGQI
+449 STILPGQV

-642 VFMGIVKSQPDLQ
+642 VFMGIIKSQPDLQ
-655 EDYFNLLQDL
+655 EDYFDLLQDL

-726 TNTFN
+726 NNTFN